1 MFLNGVALI
10 TAISI
15 SAVAAYY
22 SIVGLTA
29 IFSGV
34 FWPIVIMGTVLE
46 VGKIITTVWLHTY
59 WRDLRFFLK
68 AYMSIA
74 VVVLMFITSMGIFG
88 FLSRA
93 HIEVTSQ
100 AGSSDLLIRQIDQS
114 IALEQKRIEDSRAVI
129 AQLDGAVQSLLQGS
143 ASNAVRDNN
152 RTAQLTQQATR
163 LRQTQKKER
172 DALTATIDEANKRI
186 GVLNQDKLKL
196 EQERAKIEAEVGPIK
211 YIAQLIY
218 GNDINKDLLEE
229 AVRWVIIVIVAV
241 FDPLAVCMVL
251 GVTMVINARKRR
263 NEEEIEANTIIEEK
277 IVEVPVEKIVEK
289 IVEVPVEKIVTQA
302 VPIISNDPLLEA
314 ERDQLKERADK
325 AEQELAEA
333 LVMLE
338 EAKAQEPVVVER
350 VVEVPVEKVVEIEKP
365 VEVIKEIVKEIE
377 KPVEVIREVT
387 VENKETVEKLENEI
401 KKLVKEIE
409 DLNKV
414 VAAEP
419 VETETA
425 QQPLAPNLLE
435 ALSIQADGASAVPT
449 TTFGS
454 DFPANPQKNQMFL
467 KLDVMP
473 SQLYKFNGNKWIMVD
488 KSQNTSYANDQK
500 VIAMLLDKLN
510 SGEIEWDDLTEAEQD
525 SIRPY
530 IARGQ
535 RGS

>member
-59 WRDLRFFLK
+59 WQDLRFFLK
-68 AYMSIA
+68 AYMSAA

-152 RTAQLTQQATR
+152 RTAQLTQQATK

-196 EQERAKIEAEVGPIK
+196 EQARAKIEAEVGPIK

-218 GNDINKDLLEE
+218 GNNINKDLLEE

-251 GVTMVINARKRR
+251 GVTMV
-263 NEEEIEANTIIEEK
+263 
-277 IVEVPVEKIVEK
+277 
-289 IVEVPVEKIVTQA
+289 
-302 VPIISNDPLLEA
+302 
-314 ERDQLKERADK
+314 
-325 AEQELAEA
+325 
-333 LVMLE
+333 
-338 EAKAQEPVVVER
+338 
-350 VVEVPVEKVVEIEKP
+350 
-365 VEVIKEIVKEIE
+365 
-377 KPVEVIREVT
+377 
-387 VENKETVEKLENEI
+387 
-401 KKLVKEIE
+401 
-409 DLNKV
+409 
-414 VAAEP
+414 
-419 VETETA
+419 
-425 QQPLAPNLLE
+425 
-435 ALSIQADGASAVPT
+435 
-449 TTFGS
+449 
-454 DFPANPQKNQMFL
+454 
-467 KLDVMP
+467 
-473 SQLYKFNGNKWIMVD
+473 
-488 KSQNTSYANDQK
+488 
-500 VIAMLLDKLN
+500 
-510 SGEIEWDDLTEAEQD
+510 
-525 SIRPY
+525 
-530 IARGQ
+530 
-535 RGS
+535 